1 MMDKSSAELGAV
13 AAVHPQCFRLLCD
26 FHHAQAVEWWVNK
39 GTNGVHPTDKALV
52 TDAFRRLAY
61 MLPQVNYVTQLIIKP
76 CVMPINSVIETPMF
90 R

>member
-13 AAVHPQCFRLLCD
+13 AAVHPQSFRLLCD
-26 FHHAQAVEWWVNK
+26 FHHAQAVKWWVNK

-61 MLPQVNYVTQLIIKP
+61 MLPQVNYGTQLIIKP